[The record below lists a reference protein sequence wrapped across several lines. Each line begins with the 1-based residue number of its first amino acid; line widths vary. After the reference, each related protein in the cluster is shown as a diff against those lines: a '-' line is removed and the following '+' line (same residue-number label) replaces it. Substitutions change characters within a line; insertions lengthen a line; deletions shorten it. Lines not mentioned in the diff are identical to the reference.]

1 MARHIKII
9 EDIPK
14 EDLDAMIAV
23 HKNDGAQV
31 GYKEQPNGKF
41 RLEAVFEDAEPA
53 QTDTFRSLVS
63 GDQLKPG

>member
-1 MARHIKII
+1 MAQRVKII

-14 EDLDAMIAV
+14 EDLEAMITV

-41 RLEAVFEDAEPA
+41 RLEAVFGDSTPV
-53 QTDTFRSLVS
+53 QPDTVRSLVS
-63 GDQLKPG
+63 GDALKPG